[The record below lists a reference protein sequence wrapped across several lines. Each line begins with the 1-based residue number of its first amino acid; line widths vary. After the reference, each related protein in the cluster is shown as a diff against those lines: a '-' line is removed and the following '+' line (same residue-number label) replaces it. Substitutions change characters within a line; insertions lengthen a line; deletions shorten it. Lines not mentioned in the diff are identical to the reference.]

1 MAKLKDTGEKR
12 PSFIAALSIIIFLI
26 IAMVVQIFVLKADYV
41 THITLLIAS
50 TFAAVV
56 LIISGF
62 SWDDIQE
69 GILYGCKIA
78 MLPMLILMLVGVLI
92 ATWIPAGTIPTL
104 IYYGLK
110 IISPKVFLLTVAFVC
125 SISSIATGSSYTTGA
140 TFGVA
145 FMGVGFGLGIPPALT
160 AGAVI
165 SGAIFGDKMSP
176 LSDSTNLAAGV
187 AEANLFEHIRSMVY
201 TTGPAFIISLV
212 LYAVIGLRF
221 TGDALDTTQIDSI
234 LAGLDAN
241 YMINPVTLLPAV
253 LVVILAVKKVS
264 GLAVMVIA
272 SLVGAAFAIIFQ
284 GFGVGELLEFMNYG
298 FVSETGVE
306 AVDALLSRGGLQSM
320 MWTISL
326 GFIGL
331 SYGGILE
338 KTRVLEVILEKIAV
352 LVSSAK
358 GLITTH
364 VLSSIAVNLFSASQY
379 MAIIIPGRMLV
390 PAYKKLR
397 ILPQVCSRTSEDSAT
412 VTSPLI
418 PWGLCGVYFAG
429 TLGVPTMEYLPYVF
443 LAYLTPIIAIL
454 YAFTG
459 KFIFKEGDIESISSY
474 NTPEEKELA

>member
-1 MAKLKDTGEKR
+1 MSKIKDSKEKR
-12 PSFIAALSIIIFLI
+12 PSSLVALLIILFLI
-26 IAMVVQIFVLKADYV
+26 VAMIIQIFVLDV
-41 THITLLIAS
+41 DHSHITLIIAS
-50 TFAAVV
+50 AFAAV
-56 LIISGF
+56 LLLLSGF
-62 SWDDIQE
+62 TWDDIQE

-92 ATWIPAGTIPTL
+92 ASWIPAGTIPTL

-110 IISPKVFLLTVAFVC
+110 IISPKVFLVTVAFVC
-125 SISSIATGSSYTTGA
+125 SVSSIATGSSYTTGA

-145 FMGVGFGLGIPPALT
+145 FMGVGYGLGIPPALT

-187 AEANLFEHIRSMVY
+187 AEANLFEHIKSMVY
-201 TTGPAFIISLV
+201 TTGPAFIISLII
-212 LYAVIGLRF
+212 YTIIGLRF
-221 TGDALDTTQIDSI
+221 SADTINSVQIDEI
-234 LAGLDAN
+234 LTGLDAN

-272 SLVGAAFAIIFQ
+272 SLVGAAFAMIFQ
-284 GFGVGELLEFMNYG
+284 GFGPADLLEFMNYG

-338 KTRVLEVILEKIAV
+338 KTRVLEVLLDKISG
-352 LVSSAK
+352 LVSNVK

-364 VLSSIAVNLFSASQY
+364 VISSIAVNLFSASQY

-390 PAYKKLR
+390 PAYKKLN
-397 ILPQVCSRTSEDSAT
+397 ILPQVASRTSEDSAT
-412 VTSPLI
+412 VTSPLV
-418 PWGLCGVYFAG
+418 PWGLCGVFFAG
-429 TLGVPTMEYLPYVF
+429 TLGVATIDYLPYVF
-443 LAYLTPIIAIL
+443 LAYLTPVIAII
-454 YAFTG
+454 YGFTN
-459 KFIFKEGDIESISSY
+459 KFIFKEGEIDCISTY
-474 NTPEEKELA
+474 KTEEEGRA